1 MFSDCAGFYTP
12 HLGREESI
20 STTLHLLTFICVY
33 SLSLVCRAVL
43 KIHEWG
49 LKKVLKQCGC
59 IGIINM
65 ALYTASCSTISLS
78 GTCLRGSAG
87 CCVMMRGVMFF
98 PAKGCNSLP
107 WGHKEV
113 QRQIKWQQSA
123 TAAQFLQHRSNCSPL
138 LQLTLAS
145 LPWRNWA
152 AANLLGCKKTDEPGD
167 GGHNKSWETDQGKI
181 H

>member
-1 MFSDCAGFYTP
+1 MVQVSVLC
-12 HLGREESI
+12 REESF
-20 STTLHLLTFICVY
+20 STILHLATLVHVC
-33 SLSLVCRAVL
+33 SLSAVRRGVL
-43 KIHEWG
+43 EIY

-59 IGIINM
+59 VGIINM
-65 ALYTASCSTISLS
+65 ALNTASCFTISLFGS
-78 GTCLRGSAG
+78 CLRGSAG
-87 CCVMMRGVMFF
+87 HCMMMRGVMFF
-98 PAKGCNSLP
+98 PAEDCNSLP
-107 WGHKEV
+107 RGHKEV
-113 QRQIKWQQSA
+113 QTQIKWQQSA

-167 GGHNKSWETDQGKI
+167 GGHNESWETGQGQI

>member
-1 MFSDCAGFYTP
+1 MQHCIKGTWARFEKGLEAAG
-12 HLGREESI
+12 
-20 STTLHLLTFICVY
+20 CV
-33 SLSLVCRAVL
+33 SV
-43 KIHEWG
+43 
-49 LKKVLKQCGC
+49 
-59 IGIINM
+59 INV
-65 ALYTASCSTISLS
+65 ALCSASCSPISQS
-78 GTCLRGSAG
+78 GTWSRGSVG

-113 QRQIKWQQSA
+113 QRRTKWQQSA

-138 LQLTLAS
+138 LQLTLTS

-152 AANLLGCKKTDEPGD
+152 AANLLGCKKSDEPGD
-167 GGHNKSWETDQGKI
+167 RGHNECWETDQGKI